1 MNRFMTTTCV
11 SPTNSFA
18 ATSRTTAS
26 FDSLWTKGEK
36 VFVLLALLL
45 FSVLSFGS
53 FRSQAL
59 TVDELVDVPSGLSY
73 WQKRDTRLNIEHPPL
88 LKMISAIPL
97 LFSHVNVDYSDPS
110 WCGSGNGAECEWV
123 FGKRFFEKW
132 NANPQHLLILARIPM
147 LGIALSLGLLIYAL
161 ARSLA
166 GPWGGALSL
175 ILFATSPFYLGIG
188 SLVLTDIGLPLFIL
202 ATLWAF
208 ASLWLNPNRKN
219 SVRFAVCLACALL
232 SKFSALLLF
241 PTFGLLW
248 LYYRLFSQEQG
259 TADGEQA
266 GGQVPDSMAFCKRFA
281 FEWQAILGI
290 ILACVIVF
298 SFYLFTCWDSD
309 PIYIFSQRAR
319 TFGIWTL
326 AGRLITHVSWSLP
339 KRPLLARLLSPVWLY
354 FGGVLD
360 VFGRSNRATYLLG
373 KWYAHGLWYYFPV
386 VSFFKLAPGMIG
398 CVALLIVMLA
408 VHELRPRTT
417 RMPLVPAR
425 YVRHL
430 EALVVALIVFAGSA
444 ILSNLNIGIRHFSVP
459 ISIIVLLSALLVPLI
474 KAVLPVGLPRAIGVF
489 GSTALAASSL
499 VTALISYPHYISYY
513 NFFRFGTPKQDI
525 VVNSNLYWGQSLIDL
540 ERFREEHHISKMYV
554 DSRTSRLEP
563 STYVSGASAWRCNYP
578 EPRAPEWLAVDA
590 NFLIRDAPT
599 CAGLFRYQH
608 WYMSGESMVVFHVT
622 DSSYA
627 DEQWEYQ
634 RTHPHMAISV
644 LGFPD
649 EPDAPIRDSES
660 EP

>member
-1 MNRFMTTTCV
+1 MTTTFV
-11 SPTNSFA
+11 NSTNSFA
-18 ATSRTTAS
+18 ATPRANVSLDSR
-26 FDSLWTKGEK
+26 WTQGEK
-36 VFVLLALLL
+36 IFVLLALLL
-45 FSVLSFGS
+45 FALLSFGS
-53 FRSQAL
+53 LRSQAL

-97 LFSHVNVDYSDPS
+97 LFTHVNVDYSDPS

-123 FGKRFFEKW
+123 FGKKFFEKW
-132 NANPQHLLILARIPM
+132 NTNPQHLLILARIPM
-147 LGIALSLGLLIYAL
+147 LGIALSLGFLIYAL

-188 SLVLTDIGLPLFIL
+188 PLVLTDIGLPFFIL
-202 ATLWAF
+202 ATLWTF
-208 ASLWLNPNRKN
+208 ASLWSNPTGKN
-219 SVRFAVCLACALL
+219 SAWFAVCLACALL

-248 LYYRLFSQEQG
+248 LYYRLFAQERG
-259 TADGEQA
+259 AAERDQA
-266 GGQVPDSMAFCKRFA
+266 RGQVGSTAFRKRFA
-281 FEWQAILGI
+281 FEWQAILGT
-290 ILACVIVF
+290 ILACVITF
-298 SFYLFTCWDSD
+298 LFYAVTCWNSDST
-309 PIYIFSQRAR
+309 YIFSQRTR
-319 TFGIWTL
+319 TFGVWTP
-326 AGRLITHVSWSLP
+326 AGRLITRVSLFLP
-339 KRPLLARLLSPVWLY
+339 KRPFLARLLNPVWLY
-354 FGGVLD
+354 LGGVLD

-373 KWYAHGLWYYFPV
+373 KWHMHGLWYYFPV

-398 CVALLIVMLA
+398 CAALLVIMLA
-408 VHELRPRTT
+408 FYASRRGTT
-417 RMPLVPAR
+417 QMPLVPTQ
-425 YVRHL
+425 YVRHA
-430 EALVVALIVFAGSA
+430 EALAAALIVFAGSA

-459 ISIIVLLSALLVPLI
+459 ISIAVLLCALLVPLI
-474 KAVLPVGLPRAIGVF
+474 KAVLPAGLPRAIGVF
-489 GSTALAASSL
+489 GSAALAASSL
-499 VTALISYPHYISYY
+499 ITALISYPHYISYY

-563 STYVSGASAWRCNYP
+563 STYVSGAFPWRCNYP

-608 WYMSGESMVVFHVT
+608 WYVSGESMVVFHVT

-627 DEQWEYQ
+627 DEQWEYE
-634 RTHPHMAISV
+634 RTHPHMPISV

-649 EPDAPIRDSES
+649 EPGPPIRGSES